1 MPPLGPRD
9 HRITLAEAKAH
20 TRRHRETLGRGK
32 HAEADHGGAF
42 HADQVMAILKQP
54 GCVALRIYHGRNE
67 KGHRSLVLVGVN
79 GENQDMADGIICEIC
94 VPCPPNCPPDSP
106 LVTG

>member
-1 MPPLGPRD
+1 MPPLQPRD
-9 HRITLAEAKAH
+9 HRITLAEAKVH

-32 HAEADHGGAF
+32 HADADHGGAF

-67 KGHRSLVLVGVN
+67 KGRRSLVLVGVDGDN
-79 GENQDMADGIICEIC
+79 KDLSNGIICEVC
-94 VPCPPNCPPDSP
+94 WECPPWCPTDSP
-106 LVTG
+106 LLSD